1 MEELI
6 YQFSPY
12 APAAILIAAALDIFF
27 ITGYIL
33 YGFAM
38 LASVLMMYTS
48 GMIGAEAILITAFLG
63 TTIGNSIN
71 YWIGRFFGE
80 TEFVRKRLTQP
91 RAQKARHFL
100 QHRGLIIFMV
110 IGRFI
115 TFTRPMYAL
124 ILGSMRIKFR
134 RFLMYEIPL
143 AFFWV
148 AFWLFIILQGE
159 EVVRSAL

>member
-1 MEELI
+1 MEEFI
-6 YQFSPY
+6 YQLSPY

-38 LASVLMMYTS
+38 LTSVLMMYTT
-48 GMIGAEAILITAFLG
+48 GMISAEAILVAAFLG
-63 TTIGNSIN
+63 TMTGNTTN
-71 YWIGRFFGE
+71 YWVGRLFGE
-80 TEFVRKRLTQP
+80 TKFVTKRLAQP

-100 QHRGLIIFMV
+100 QNRGLIIFMV

-124 ILGSMRIKFR
+124 ILGSMRIRFR

-159 EVVRSAL
+159 EVVRNAL